1 MLHFLLLLAS
11 EIFFFFWKVERNI
24 KIFVLYK
31 NLKLGGRVGWQA
43 VPIDLDNL

>member
-24 KIFVLYK
+24 KI
-31 NLKLGGRVGWQA
+31 LKLGGRVGWQA
-43 VPIDLDNL
+43 EPIDLDNL